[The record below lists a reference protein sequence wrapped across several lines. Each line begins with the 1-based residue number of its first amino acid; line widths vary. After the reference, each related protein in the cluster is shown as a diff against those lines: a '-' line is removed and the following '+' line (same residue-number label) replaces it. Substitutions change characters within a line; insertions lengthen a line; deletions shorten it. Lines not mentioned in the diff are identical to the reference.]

1 MRTLTQALTLT
12 SLATSVRGAF
22 NIASVAPV
30 LWWDAESHRASLA
43 GTAGAIAT
51 AFQDSAG
58 TSAVTAVEQPVGRLI
73 DLSTGGRHALQATST
88 ARPLL
93 SARKNLLTYTEVFD
107 NAAWL
112 RSGFAVESNVE
123 IAPDGTQTADR
134 CTITSGGY
142 SYMSYFLPSRTI
154 GMTVTWSSYVK
165 TATRSITFGGATPS
179 GPDVFTSTSVGGG
192 WWRQTLTRTFTS
204 SGTNANVQ
212 TMYGAGLPASGV
224 VVLWGAQLEFG
235 PSATS
240 YQRVA
245 AASDYSTS
253 EPLFMQFDGVDDSIS
268 TAALAAGSLPANA
281 DVYVV
286 LRRSAGDGN
295 TVIASPFAGSAPQLA
310 ALNSGSSSLAS
321 VSSGAPTYS
330 VNGAVVPGGTGTTR
344 AQLAAA
350 LPETQ
355 RAVLEVRNA
364 DLSAWTSFAMGAYG
378 SGLSYTGNINA
389 VLICPAQS
397 DSTRAKIRKALAKAY
412 QIQGVI

>member
-12 SLATSVRGAF
+12 SLATAVRGAF
-22 NIASVAPV
+22 SITSVNPV
-30 LWWDAESHRASLA
+30 LWWDAESHRASLV
-43 GTAGAIAT
+43 GTAGATAT

-73 DLSTGGRHALQATST
+73 DLSSGGRNALQSTST

-112 RSGFAVESNVE
+112 RAGFSVESNVD

-142 SYMSYFLPSRTI
+142 SYMSFLLSNREI
-154 GMTVTWSSYVK
+154 GMKVTWSSFVK
-165 TATRSITFGGATPS
+165 TATRSITFGGATP
-179 GPDVFTSTSVGGG
+179 GGTDVFTSTSVGGG

-204 SGTNANVQ
+204 AGTNANVQ
-212 TMYGAGLPASGV
+212 PMYGAGFPATGV
-224 VVLWGAQLEFG
+224 VVVWGAQLEFG

-245 AASDYSTS
+245 AAAEYSTS

-268 TAALAAGSLPANA
+268 TATLSAGTLPANA

-295 TVIASPFAGSAPQLA
+295 TVIASPFAGSTPLIA
-310 ALNSGSSSLAS
+310 ALNSSSSSLAS
-321 VSSGAPTYS
+321 VSSGTPTYS

-355 RAVLEVRNA
+355 RSILEVRNA
-364 DLSAWTSFAMGAYG
+364 DLSAWTSFATGGYG

-389 VLICPAQS
+389 ALICPAQP